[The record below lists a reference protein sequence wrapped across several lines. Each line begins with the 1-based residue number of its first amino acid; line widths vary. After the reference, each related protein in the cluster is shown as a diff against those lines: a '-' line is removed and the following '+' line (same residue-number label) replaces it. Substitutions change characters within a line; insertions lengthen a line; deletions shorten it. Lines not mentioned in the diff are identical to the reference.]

1 MLTANNGLY
10 MYQQFVPL
18 WIYKTFF
25 FVKTYSVLQ
34 KIGIFAHS
42 NAALCRD
49 MLMMKR
55 YASLYLRT

>member
-55 YASLYLRT
+55 YA